1 MDLTA
6 QLRAERLLAIVRGN
20 DADAAIRTV
29 VTLAHENVR
38 LIEVSLSSADGYRVI
53 RESRA
58 ELGSAALLG
67 AGTVITADEARRAEQ
82 AGASFVVTPGV
93 CDGAVEARRLG
104 LPVLIGVLSPTEIAS
119 AIQLG
124 AQSVKLFPASVGG
137 PDYLRALAAPFPTIG
152 FVPVGGIDVDA
163 ACRYLD
169 EGAIA
174 VGVGSPLIGDAA
186 DGGDLDGLS
195 DRARSFLDAVRDRT
209 AS

>member
-1 MDLTA
+1 
-6 QLRAERLLAIVRGN
+6 
-20 DADAAIRTV
+20 